1 MPAITVPKATTGKST
16 AHSRL
21 RVLSLPLNKSTTA
34 LVANQVIS
42 VHLELALLLP
52 VLWATTVH
60 LLATVFCILSRSM
73 LVKLEHGIHKLCNFT
88 SPIAMT
94 ALLATTATKLL

>member
-1 MPAITVPKATTGKST
+1 MLATIVPKVTTGKST
-16 AHSRL
+16 ARLKL
-21 RVLSLPLNKSTTA
+21 RVLSQPLNKLTTA

-42 VHLELALLLP
+42 VHLELALPLP

-60 LLATVFCILSRSM
+60 LLATVFCILSRST
-73 LVKLEHGIHKLCNFT
+73 LVKPEHGILKLCNFT